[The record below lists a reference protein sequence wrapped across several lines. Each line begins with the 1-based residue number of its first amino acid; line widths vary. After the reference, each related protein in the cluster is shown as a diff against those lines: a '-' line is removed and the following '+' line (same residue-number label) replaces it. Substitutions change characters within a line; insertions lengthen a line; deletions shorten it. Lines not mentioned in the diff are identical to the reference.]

1 MRDEEWLLVR
11 ASAKYALEW
20 GTRRGKRE
28 RGIGLTDASVGREEE
43 EKKGLFFLLARAG
56 LSSYLCSP

>member
-1 MRDEEWLLVR
+1 MVGSR
-11 ASAKYALEW
+11 ASYDNKQQQQQL
-20 GTRRGKRE
+20 RRGKRG